1 MVTKSITLHQTG
13 YIYIYYIYIYIYIFV
28 HTDTYGTSQ
37 NFCVLMWMWRDFVRK
52 TFSHSEL
59 QLLIP
64 LPNIFQ
70 CAQLILLPQGNVCKR
85 EAASSTRESSEEAIP
100 RSCSKQMFRYFLI
113 FCCKFQFKRSL
124 EHIGAL
130 KPYPNQKVQFL
141 LRWCLEPWATQKR
154 SIHYTSLYIPFVE
167 LTWFQRTILWD
178 PVGKFNYTY
187 STISSMF
194 LNIFRISFPTPPSY
208 QKNTFYPALWL
219 NIFVHEF
226 STKNTNTH
234 NFQKTITLP
243 ETNIAHENHN
253 LYWKIPSK
261 L

>member
-1 MVTKSITLHQTG
+1 MCLCSCIPTPMGPLRT
-13 YIYIYYIYIYIYIFV
+13 FV
-28 HTDTYGTSQ
+28 FWCECDVILFARPFLTPNFNCWYLFPTYFS
-37 NFCVLMWMWRDFVRK
+37 VRSWFYCPK
-52 TFSHSEL
+52 AMSVKEKLRAVHAKAVKR
-59 QLLIP
+59 Q
-64 LPNIFQ
+64 FQ
-70 CAQLILLPQGNVCKR
+70 EVAQSR
-85 EAASSTRESSEEAIP
+85 
-100 RSCSKQMFRYFLI
+100 CSDMFWVF
-113 FCCKFQFKRSL
+113 FCKFQFKRSL

-154 SIHYTSLYIPFVE
+154 SIHYTSWYIPFVE

-178 PVGKFNYTY
+178 PVGKVNYTY

-208 QKNTFYPALWL
+208 QNNTFYPALWL

-226 STKNTNTH
+226 STKHTNTH
-234 NFQKTITLP
+234 TISPLTKKTVTLP
-243 ETNIAHENHN
+243 ETNIAHENHH

-261 L
+261 W